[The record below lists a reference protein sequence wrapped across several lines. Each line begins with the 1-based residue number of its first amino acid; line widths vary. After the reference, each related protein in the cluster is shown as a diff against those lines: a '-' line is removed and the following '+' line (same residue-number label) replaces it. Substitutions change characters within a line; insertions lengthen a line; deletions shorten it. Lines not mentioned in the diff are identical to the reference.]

1 MKKHFL
7 LFLLL
12 LSFSSYAQ
20 VTINNFKYVIVPEKF
35 SFFKENDEYRL
46 NTLTTALLQDKGFT
60 VYYDNNE
67 LPNEIADNKCVALT
81 AELVQK
87 NTMFTTNLTLL
98 LKDCKGNII
107 FKSKEGKSREKEYKT
122 SYKLALRDAFSSL
135 EEVQYAYTGPTEVN
149 KAQAVGAQATI
160 VPVSQPGQPPV
171 KAVVTESAKTAGT
184 LYAQPTAYGYQLIDT
199 SPKIILTLYKTSAEN
214 SFIATNASSNGIVFK
229 KDGNWIFEYYQNDKL
244 TAEKLVIKF

>member
-1 MKKHFL
+1 MKKHLL

-35 SFFKENDEYRL
+35 SFLKENDEYRL

-67 LPNEIADNKCVALT
+67 IPDDIAGNKCVALT

-107 FKSKEGKSREKEYKT
+107 FKSKEGKSREKEYKV

-135 EEVQYAYTGPTEVN
+135 QEVQYAYTGAAETNQVQTVP
-149 KAQAVGAQATI
+149 AQATI
-160 VPVSQPGQPPV
+160 APVSQPAV
-171 KAVVTESAKTAGT
+171 KAVVAESKQAAGT
-184 LYAQPTAYGYQLIDT
+184 LYAQPTAYGFQLVDT
-199 SPKIILTLYKTSAEN
+199 EPKIILTLYKTSAEN
-214 SFIATNASSNGIVFK
+214 YFIAVNASSNGIVFK
-229 KDGNWIFEYYQNDKL
+229 KDGNWIFEYYQHDKL